1 MKYTNTRQNAD
12 IDKFKRDLI
21 KKDLFDSFLKLEK
34 EANIEQIIKQHKR
47 LINSLELNGKQK
59 NKYKTLQ
66 YLIDYKNSK
75 DKVHVLT
82 CFFNMFNNLKYL
94 SSQ

>member
-12 IDKFKRDLI
+12 IDKLKRDFI
-21 KKDLFDSFLKLEK
+21 KKDLFDCFLKLEK
-34 EANIEQIIKQHKR
+34 EANVVPLIKQHKR
-47 LINSLELNGKQK
+47 LINSLELKGKQK

-75 DKVHVLT
+75 DKVHVLS

-94 SSQ
+94 SKE